1 MKRILVPV
9 DFSKYSEYALEVA
22 AKIAKDQK
30 SEIVVVHMMGLK
42 EPFLSRDE
50 EREVFNA
57 LSYMKI
63 TKERFEKFL
72 DKPYLKEI
80 KVTDAVHNDKKFSEL
95 DDIALDRGAEL
106 IVMGSH
112 GLSGMKDIFVGS
124 NTEKVV
130 RSSGIPVL
138 VIKSRIPNFRIKN
151 AIFACDFKDDYL
163 AAFQKTRRFL
173 KPFGVEPKPL
183 FINIPEK
190 FMSSL
195 EMESMASEFLLNAGL
210 ENPDIYKQVDFYSD
224 YTLESGIYHYC
235 DEKNIDLII
244 VPTHGRKGLAH
255 FFYGSIGENVANNAQ
270 VPVLTMKV

>member
-22 AKIAKDQK
+22 AKIAKEQN

-42 EPFLSRDE
+42 EPILTHDE

-57 LSYMKI
+57 LSYMQI

-72 DKPYLKEI
+72 NKPYLEGI
-80 KVTDAVHNDKKFSEL
+80 KVIDTVHNDKNFSEL
-95 DDIALDRGAEL
+95 DEIARDRGAEL

-130 RSSGIPVL
+130 RTSEIPVL
-138 VIKSRIPNFRIKN
+138 VIKSRIEDFKVKK

-163 AAFQKTRRFL
+163 KSFQKTRKFL
-173 KPFGVEPKPL
+173 KKLNIEPKPL
-183 FINIPEK
+183 FINVPER
-190 FMSSL
+190 FMSSR
-195 EMESMASEFLLNAGL
+195 EMEAIASEFLLNAGI
-210 ENPDIYKQVDFYSD
+210 EDPVIYDQVEFYND
-224 YTLESGIYHYC
+224 YTLESGIYNYS
-235 DEKNIDLII
+235 DEKNVDLIVI
-244 VPTHGRKGLAH
+244 PTHGRKGLAH
-255 FFYGSIGENVANNAQ
+255 FFYGSVGENVANNAKI
-270 VPVLTMKV
+270 PVLTVKI